1 LEISY
6 LGERIG
12 LKTPCI
18 SRCGHRY
25 PFFCSFIAC
34 APPAAVGRARE
45 KKCMLFPISAWKTA
59 YSLWIQETSEV
70 ICFVK
75 QI

>member
-34 APPAAVGRARE
+34 APPAAVGE
-45 KKCMLFPISAWKTA
+45 QGKKSACFFP
-59 YSLWIQETSEV
+59 LV
-70 ICFVK
+70 LGK
-75 QI
+75 QPTVCGFRKLPKSSVL